1 MQQRVYERAKNLME
15 AELGDELVAL
25 DPAGGE
31 CFGFNP
37 VASTVWRLLERP
49 STASRLK
56 QSLLLEYDVDPDQC
70 EAELS
75 DLLDDLVGRGLVRAR
90 GE

>member
-1 MQQRVYERAKNLME
+1 MQRLVYERAKELME
-15 AELGDELVAL
+15 AEFGDELVAL

-31 CFGFNP
+31 CFGFNG

-49 STASRLK
+49 STAIQLK
-56 QSLLLEYDVDPDQC
+56 QSLLLAYDVDPALC

-75 DLLDDLVGRGLVRAR
+75 DLLDDLVDRCLVRAR
-90 GE
+90 A